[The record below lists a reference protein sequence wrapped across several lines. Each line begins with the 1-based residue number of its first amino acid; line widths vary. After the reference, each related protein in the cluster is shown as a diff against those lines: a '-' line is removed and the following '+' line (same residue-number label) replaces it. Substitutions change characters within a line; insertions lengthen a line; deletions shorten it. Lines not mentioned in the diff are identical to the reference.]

1 MIRSDSDRVDDL
13 MDSMQDEKEIHDQ
26 ISNAISRG
34 YGDAMDEVSSKRRC
48 TIIIIKLLYITMEY
62 SYLVSSIYADLSPII
77 TYNCFIR
84 FQDELEQELEELL
97 ALDLQ
102 ESEAAAAKTVYMAP
116 PEPSLNLP
124 SVPTTVLPKVIR
136 LFSLALSLLS
146 LHL

>member
-1 MIRSDSDRVDDL
+1 M
-13 MDSMQDEKEIHDQ
+13 
-26 ISNAISRG
+26 
-34 YGDAMDEVSSKRRC
+34 
-48 TIIIIKLLYITMEY
+48 
-62 SYLVSSIYADLSPII
+62 VSSIYADLSPII

-124 SVPTTVLPKVIR
+124 SVPTTVLPKVMR